1 MNKKQAICKVSK
13 TPAKKGKGITH
24 DYEKSCWAKDFEQAE
39 KEGNLIMPRKGEN
52 VFQAVKR
59 HLAEKAAA
67 KAAER
72 KALAEKNKTASVSMR
87 IPVYIVNLAKAQAKK
102 AGVPYTSF
110 MVGIIENAMVKPNS
124 KAAAAR

>member
-1 MNKKQAICKVSK
+1 MNKKQAICKAKK
-13 TPAKKGKGITH
+13 TPAKKGKGIDPTYYETH
-24 DYEKSCWAKDFEQAE
+24 SFAADFRQAE
-39 KEGNLIMPRKGEN
+39 KEGNLILPRKGEN

-72 KALAEKNKTASVSMR
+72 KALSEKNKNASISMR
-87 IPVYIVNLAKAQAKK
+87 IPVYIVNLAKAEAKR

-110 MVGIIENAMVKPNS
+110 MVGIIEKAMTKPGP
-124 KAAAAR
+124 RL